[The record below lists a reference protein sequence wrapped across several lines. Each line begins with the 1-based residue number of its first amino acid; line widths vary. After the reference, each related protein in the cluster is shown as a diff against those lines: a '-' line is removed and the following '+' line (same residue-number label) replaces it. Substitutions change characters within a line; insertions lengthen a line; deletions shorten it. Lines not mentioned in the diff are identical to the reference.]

1 MTFVKK
7 LMEETVWRSKYEC
20 C

>member
-1 MTFVKK
+1 MTFVKT